1 MSSQPCRASSLAG
14 EHSLVAI
21 YATAGLVWMAVTWLA
36 NQRLDVAARWG
47 AWVDVSLDSAFV
59 VVSAALIYFLLRRLR
74 RDHDAAVARETAAL
88 RHQAHSAQLL
98 QTLADNSPDAI
109 FAKDREGRY
118 VLFNRAAAQTV
129 GADPDAVLGRDDSVF
144 FPAQFDAI
152 RARDWEVMQQ
162 DRPQT
167 FEEQIDTASGPRIFL
182 TTKGALRDT
191 RGANQVT
198 GLFGIARDVT
208 EMAQARERLRLS
220 EQRFRLA
227 AAGGDVWDWDVQ
239 GHATESQ
246 SSFWQRLGH
255 EPPADADAR
264 RRLTELM
271 HPDDRETWQAAIEA
285 HIVHRQPYALEFR
298 AQHRNGHWR
307 WFRTQGQAVWDDDGR
322 ATYMA
327 GTTFDVTD
335 RRHAEDALLRTQ
347 SELSHLSQRLMEQER
362 GTTLRLAQALHDR
375 LGQSLSGAR
384 LHLDLAL
391 GHAGE
396 AANGERLQRVSSLI
410 DDAIG
415 EVRRVLV
422 ELRPPLLQEH
432 GLAAALDNEIR
443 RGAASGLDTDVGLDA
458 GALAVT
464 VRWPDRVEHA
474 AFMIAREGLAN
485 ALQHA
490 QASEVRL
497 SLLGDG
503 QQLDLRVDDDGVGIA
518 DSERH
523 GRPGHLGLV
532 GMRERAASIGAALSV
547 ERREEG
553 GTRVRLVWPAR

>member
-1 MSSQPCRASSLAG
+1 MSFQPCRASSLAG
-14 EHSLVAI
+14 ERSLVAI
-21 YATAGLVWMAVTWLA
+21 YATAGLVWMTVTWLVSE
-36 NQRLDVAARWG
+36 RLDAAARWG

-59 VVSAALIYFLLRRLR
+59 IASAALISLLLRRLR
-74 RDHDAAVARETAAL
+74 RDHDAAVTRETAAL
-88 RHQAHSAQLL
+88 RHQAHSAHLL

-109 FAKDREGRY
+109 FAKDGEGRY
-118 VLFNRAAAQTV
+118 LLFNRAAAQTV
-129 GADPDAVLGRDDSVF
+129 GADPDSVLGRDDSVF
-144 FPAQFDAI
+144 FPAQFDVI
-152 RARDWEVMQQ
+152 RVRDLEVMQQ

-182 TTKGALRDT
+182 TTKGALRDAS
-191 RGANQVT
+191 GVI

-208 EMAQARERLRLS
+208 EMAHARERLRLS

-227 AAGGDVWDWDVQ
+227 AAGGDVWDWDVR
-239 GHATESQ
+239 GHVTESQ
-246 SSFWQRLGH
+246 SSFWHRLGH
-255 EPPADADAR
+255 EPPADVDAR
-264 RRLTELM
+264 RRLAELM
-271 HPDDRETWQAAIEA
+271 HPDDRETWRAAIEA
-285 HIVHRQPYALEFR
+285 HIVHHQPYELEFR

-307 WFRTQGQAVWDDDGR
+307 WFRTQGQAVWDDSGR

-347 SELSHLSQRLMEQER
+347 SELSHLSRRLMEQER
-362 GTTLRLAQALHDR
+362 ETTLRLAQALHDR

-391 GHAGE
+391 GD
-396 AANGERLQRVSSLI
+396 AADAVSEQRLGRVSTLLN
-410 DDAIG
+410 DAIG

-422 ELRPPLLQEH
+422 ELRPPLLQEQ

-443 RGAASGLDTDVGLDA
+443 RSAADGLGVRVRLDA
-458 GALAVT
+458 SAPAAKA
-464 VRWPDRVEHA
+464 RWPDPVEHA
-474 AFMIAREGLAN
+474 AYMIAREGLAN

-490 QASEVRL
+490 RASTVRVAL
-497 SLLGDG
+497 IGDG
-503 QQLDLRVDDDGVGIA
+503 RLLDLRIEDDGHGIA

-532 GMRERAASIGAALSV
+532 GMRERAASIGAAFSI
-547 ERREEG
+547 ERRSSG
-553 GTRVRLVWPAR
+553 GTTLRLAWPSSKP